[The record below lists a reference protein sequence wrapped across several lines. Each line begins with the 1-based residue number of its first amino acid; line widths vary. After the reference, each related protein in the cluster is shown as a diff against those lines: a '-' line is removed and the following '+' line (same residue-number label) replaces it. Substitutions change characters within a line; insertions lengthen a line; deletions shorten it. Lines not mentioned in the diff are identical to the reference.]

1 MSHRAIVVALLVL
14 ATRGSAAAVVRS
26 DPEGRLKSVAD
37 RVHSTVVEVRAVAA
51 TVIPGEEKEQEI
63 IPTASFG
70 TGVLLGDGLVVTT
83 LHTVGVTLQ
92 GKMAAWKNIEA
103 LVPDVGTFA
112 AEVVAW
118 FPEAGLALLRIPVN
132 ASQASAVFATEPAQR
147 GSMLLAMGAGDDAVT
162 VHGVVVA
169 GVAGETLWF
178 TSSSGGVDS
187 RYWGGPLFDGEGRL
201 AGITLPSVTPRALTS
216 AGLAAMLERVPG
228 R

>member
-1 MSHRAIVVALLVL
+1 MSHRALVVVLLVL

-70 TGVLLGDGLVVTT
+70 TGGLVVTT

-187 RYWGGPLFDGEGRL
+187 RYWGGPLFDAEGRL